1 MGGKDGTSLMNV
13 LGHMQNYI
21 WRKNDTLG
29 GLSNS
34 IGWVTTSASK
44 ERMLNYLKDYFERG
58 MLIVR
63 SMDTLDEMKTVTRQ
77 DGTIAAAGRGKDDRV
92 IASALAAA
100 AYAEQLQPRL
110 IAMNLTK
117 LRNRAMDELDAE
129 ERGRERTVVS
139 KYLKNIGLGV

>member
-1 MGGKDGTSLMNV
+1 
-13 LGHMQNYI
+13 
-21 WRKNDTLG
+21 
-29 GLSNS
+29 
-34 IGWVTTSASK
+34 
-44 ERMLNYLKDYFERG
+44 MLNYFKDYFERG
-58 MLIVR
+58 MLIVK

-117 LRNRAMDELDAE
+117 LRNRALDELDAE